1 MIVDKAILLQ
11 GLGRILPQGLGF
23 VLGIVVVRI
32 AGLDVMGKYAEF
44 MAVLTMSFGVLAAG
58 INTNYLRS
66 GSIHLFRNSIWGIWL
81 VAVLVGIV
89 VVPIYAWFTNQ
100 FVECFSILFFLVG
113 LTMMRSTDIYI
124 VKLRFLNK
132 DKFAILPRVIPYIII
147 IGLFLVFRPSDIF
160 IFGFMF
166 AIGWLSTIFFLL
178 KSQSITKRLP
188 ITVDGVQKVFF
199 SSIIIAGTTLATQVY
214 ANVDQLMIA
223 NYLGANASGGY
234 KIAISIS
241 SLVMPLIGVFSFIY
255 LSQLQRLIRQ
265 SALATIK
272 KNFRNQVYI
281 NGALGL
287 GFFFISVL
295 MLDYVIPI
303 LYGEISKEAIL
314 GAIILSAGVS
324 INVISMVF
332 SYSLLAIHKEDAIFW
347 TTIVGALLNILL
359 NYLLIPSFGIP
370 GAALA
375 SVGTQLL
382 ILIVLWYLF
391 SVRVNFFK
399 VVQLS
404 K

>member
-1 MIVDKAILLQ
+1 
-11 GLGRILPQGLGF
+11 
-23 VLGIVVVRI
+23 
-32 AGLDVMGKYAEF
+32 MGKYAEF